1 MSQLKCDCTQPL
13 KKIVVKTTANPRSI
27 GLIDYKEL
35 IGMFT
40 DETDNI
46 LLSTPSS
53 YISQPNFTR
62 FCESNESTDIKPY
75 IIKFQ

>member
-46 LLSTPSS
+46 LLSIPSS

-62 FCESNESTDIKPY
+62 FCESNERTDIKPY
-75 IIKFQ
+75 IMKFQ